1 MCSACQWDSKKIG
14 RVSTSSIEQI
24 IDRRNTYS
32 AENQPPEILH
42 VSPNPQYNTAMAILK
57 KNQEVELK
65 REKERVRARTQKK
78 LLDSKKAS
86 VEKREKY
93 TREMFM

>member
-42 VSPNPQYNTAMAILK
+42 VSHNPQYNTAMAILK

-65 REKERVRARTQKK
+65 REKERVRART
-78 LLDSKKAS
+78 
-86 VEKREKY
+86 
-93 TREMFM
+93 